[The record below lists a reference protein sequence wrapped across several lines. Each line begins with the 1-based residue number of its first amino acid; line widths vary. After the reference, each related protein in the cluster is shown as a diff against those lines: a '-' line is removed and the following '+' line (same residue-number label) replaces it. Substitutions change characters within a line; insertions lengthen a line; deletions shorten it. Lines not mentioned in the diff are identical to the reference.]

1 MIPVLQ
7 IRGPRPGEVMFSR
20 SLREWLGLAV
30 FTCTP
35 LHLSCLMLSLALYL
49 ALIQILGTHSDQPR
63 FCAEEGQGL
72 AVLATAP

>member
-7 IRGPRPGEVMFSR
+7 IRGLRPGEVMFSR

-35 LHLSCLMLSLALYL
+35 LHLSCLMLYPQA
-49 ALIQILGTHSDQPR
+49 
-63 FCAEEGQGL
+63 
-72 AVLATAP
+72 